1 MRAHLVK
8 LIARRIVDVVE
19 RAGAPVSLAYIEQTV
34 PDFASRDDTAWCW
47 EGGDEDALLWDGMTA
62 EGCAALR
69 EIVATGLV
77 ALSRGRALI
86 YLA

>member
-1 MRAHLVK
+1 MRARRVK

-47 EGGDEDALLWDGMTA
+47 KVETKTRSFGTA
-62 EGCAALR
+62 
-69 EIVATGLV
+69 
-77 ALSRGRALI
+77 
-86 YLA
+86 